1 MGKNCL
7 GTMGLAETW
16 EEKTRPKKKKHLWV
30 NYQPCR
36 LDNWVGGKQEASLH
50 MELIS
55 PFLND
60 YLCTNYR
67 RIGVSSLPH
76 IPFGGRTHPPSPA
89 FEASGGNILS
99 LKQTST
105 IAGCGM
111 ARANL
116 PIWRRS
122 EPVETHLPD
131 QGNQKNNGWE
141 RSLNF
146 NMRALFV
153 EQRKGVAC
161 TTYIGGGSSPR
172 PKTYD
177 SSALKT
183 PVNIESVAHERDDT
197 RKTRRGARWLRSVR
211 MVVLLHLRIYGTLQT
226 FKVFLLFPTK
236 LRLFVTIR
244 PLDLGLCFV

>member
-1 MGKNCL
+1 MEFGLRTTSTRQVEFIKPRGAYKWVKTASVPWVLQKLGK
-7 GTMGLAETW
+7 
-16 EEKTRPKKKKHLWV
+16 KQTRPKKKKTPLGKLPALQIGQLGWGKTRSLASHGTHFTVPQRLPPYKVQAYWSFITSAYSLWWA
-30 NYQPCR
+30 NP
-36 LDNWVGGKQEASLH
+36 S
-50 MELIS
+50 
-55 PFLND
+55 
-60 YLCTNYR
+60 
-67 RIGVSSLPH
+67 
-76 IPFGGRTHPPSPA
+76 PPSPA

-161 TTYIGGGSSPR
+161 TT
-172 PKTYD
+172 
-177 SSALKT
+177 
-183 PVNIESVAHERDDT
+183 V
-197 RKTRRGARWLRSVR
+197 
-211 MVVLLHLRIYGTLQT
+211 YG
-226 FKVFLLFPTK
+226 V
-236 LRLFVTIR
+236 
-244 PLDLGLCFV
+244 